1 MTDENT
7 ASEETGQVDAGND
20 ADPGVESHQRL
31 AAEVEA
37 LKARADEN
45 WEKAVRAA
53 AEVDNLRKR
62 HARELENAHKF
73 SLEGFAKDLLQV
85 RDSLELGVHAAQDEN
100 ADVHKLREGSELTL
114 KLLTDVMSKHGIKPV
129 DPEGQPFDPEKHQA
143 MAMQPSDI
151 VPPNTVL
158 DVVQK
163 GYELNDRLIR
173 PAMVMVSQAS
183 ARGDQ
188 QPGID
193 ETA

>member
-7 ASEETGQVDAGND
+7 AGQEPRQPGEEAASEEDLV
-20 ADPGVESHQRL
+20 
-31 AAEVEA
+31 AELET

-45 WEKAVRAA
+45 WDKAVRAA

-62 HARELENAHKF
+62 HARELENAHKYA
-73 SLEGFAKDLLQV
+73 LENFAKDLLAV

-100 ADVHKLREGSELTL
+100 ADVAKLREGAELTL
-114 KLLTDVMSKHGIKPV
+114 KLLSDVMSRHGIEQL

-163 GYELNDRLIR
+163 GYALNDRLIR
-173 PAMVMVSQAS
+173 PAMVLVSQAPPEGEEN
-183 ARGDQ
+183 RD
-188 QPGID
+188 GID

>member
-1 MTDENT
+1 MTDENAAT
-7 ASEETGQVDAGND
+7 PESTGVDAEAG
-20 ADPGVESHQRL
+20 APEAL
-31 AAEVEA
+31 AAELEA
-37 LKARADEN
+37 LKAKADEN

-53 AEVDNLRKR
+53 AEADNLRKR

-73 SLEGFAKDLLQV
+73 ALENFAKDLLAV

-100 ADVHKLREGSELTL
+100 ADVAKLREGAELTL
-114 KLLTDVMSKHGIKPV
+114 KLLSDVMSRYGIEQL

-163 GYELNDRLIR
+163 GYQLNHRLTR
-173 PAMVMVSQAS
+173 PAMVMVSQAPPE
-183 ARGDQ
+183 GEKGQ
-188 QPGID
+188 GFD